1 VDRGD
6 FGRDVARAEALRA
19 AAQGLITVR
28 KASFWLAVAGVS
40 VLANFALEVAA
51 DKVPALGLS
60 RFTAY
65 AHKGAN

>member
-1 VDRGD
+1 M
-6 FGRDVARAEALRA
+6 
-19 AAQGLITVR
+19 
-28 KASFWLAVAGVS
+28 SFWLAVAGVS
-40 VLANFALEVAA
+40 ILANFGLEVAA